1 MNLAGFLAQAART
14 YPDRA
19 ALTRGTTT
27 RTYSEVA
34 ARVAALA
41 AALTELGLRR
51 GDRVAVWSHNRPEV
65 VETYFACWQVGLV
78 VVPVNAKLTVD
89 EVAFHVRDSG
99 AAAVVYGQEF
109 ADDVASISVAHR
121 IGIGEQFDALLARH
135 QDASHGGVDVVDV
148 APDAPAWLF
157 YTSGTTGRP
166 KGAILTH
173 ANLVFMVVSWCA
185 DLHQLRPEDVVLHCA
200 PLSHGAGFHA
210 LVTVARG
217 AHAVVHDRFDPA
229 AVLDTIAAYQ
239 ITTTWLVPTQIRMLL
254 DCPGLDA
261 ADGSSLTHVV
271 YGGAP
276 MHAADLAEAVERI
289 GPVFVQLYG
298 QGESPMTITYLRR
311 EEHRPD
317 RPDAEVLT
325 STGVARTGMEVR
337 VVDADGACV
346 AARETG
352 EILVRGPSVMAG
364 YWNRPDATAES
375 LRDGWLY
382 TGDVGMLDEHGYLYV
397 LDRMKDLIITG
408 GSNVY
413 AREVEEVL
421 LSHPAVHEVA
431 VFGVPDRTW
440 GELVVG
446 AVVPDTEVD
455 SDDLL
460 AFCRER
466 MTSFKR
472 PRRIHLLS
480 ALPRNAYGKV
490 LKRELRAQFGS
501 GGTGPVHRATSTKTL
516 LPEHP

>member
-1 MNLAGFLAQAART
+1 MNIGSFLAEAART
-14 YPDRA
+14 YPGRA

-27 RTYSEVA
+27 RTYAELH
-34 ARVAALA
+34 ARAGAFA
-41 AALTELGLRR
+41 AALSEAGLRR
-51 GDRVAVWSHNRPEV
+51 GDRVVVWSHNRPEV
-65 VETYFACWQVGLV
+65 VETYFACWHIGLV
-78 VVPVNAKLTVD
+78 VVPVNAKVTVD
-89 EVAFHVRDSG
+89 EVAFHISDSRATALVYSEDFADG
-99 AAAVVYGQEF
+99 AA
-109 ADDVASISVAHR
+109 SIPGVRR
-121 IGIGEQFDALLARH
+121 IGIGPEYEALLARH
-135 QDASHGGVDVVDV
+135 QDASQGGVEVVDV
-148 APDAPAWLF
+148 APDTPAWLF

-173 ANLVFMVVSWCA
+173 ANLAFMVVSWCA
-185 DLHQLRPEDVVLHCA
+185 DLHQLQPEDVVLHCA

-217 AHAVVHDRFDPA
+217 AHALVHDRFDPA
-229 AVLDTIAAYQ
+229 VVLDAIAAHRV
-239 ITTTWLVPTQIRMLL
+239 TATWLVPTQIRMLL
-254 DCPGLDA
+254 DHPSLA
-261 ADGSSLTHVV
+261 TADLSSLTHIV

-276 MHAADLAEAVERI
+276 MHAADLAEAVKRI

-317 RPDAEVLT
+317 RPDTEVLT
-325 STGVARTGMEVR
+325 STGVARTAMEVR
-337 VVDADGACV
+337 VVDADGV
-346 AARETG
+346 AVAPREAG
-352 EILVRGPSVMAG
+352 EIIVRGPAVMTG

-375 LRDGWLY
+375 LRDGWLH
-382 TGDVGMLDEHGYLYV
+382 TGDVGMLDERGYLYV

-421 LSHPAVHEVA
+421 LRHPAVHEVA

-455 SDDLL
+455 PDELIV
-460 AFCRER
+460 FCRER

-472 PRRIHLLS
+472 PRRIHVLD

-490 LKRELRAQFGS
+490 LKRELRAQLGA
-501 GGTGPVHRATSTKTL
+501 GGTGPDHRATSTKTL